1 MNSQSNKRT
10 VFILAGLTDAI
21 LGGVAL
27 LLYFGFL
34 PLDISGWDIPPWV
47 FGLGGALL
55 FFSGIGMLTFQ
66 LTRTDHPD

>member
-1 MNSQSNKRT
+1 MNSQLNKRI
-10 VFILAGLTDAI
+10 VFILMGLTDAI

-34 PLDISGWDIPPWV
+34 PFDISGWGIPRWM

-55 FFSGIGMLTFQ
+55 FFSGIGVLTFQ
-66 LTRTDHPD
+66 LTRTDHPA